1 MFLAALTSFAI
12 QIAIAVVIALVAYA
26 LMPKPKSRT
35 ADMAR
40 DLEMPTAEAGRP
52 VPVVFGNGTLKSP
65 NTLWYG
71 EPNTVTVEIDA

>member
-1 MFLAALTSFAI
+1 
-12 QIAIAVVIALVAYA
+12 
-26 LMPKPKSRT
+26 MPKTKSRT

-65 NTLWYG
+65 NTLSYSNSSMKTI
-71 EPNTVTVEIDA
+71 EVSV

>member
-12 QIAIAVVIALVAYA
+12 QLAVAVVIALIAYA
-26 LMPKPKSRT
+26 LRPKPKSRT

-65 NTLWYG
+65 NTLSYSNSSM
-71 EPNTVTVEIDA
+71 ETIEVSV